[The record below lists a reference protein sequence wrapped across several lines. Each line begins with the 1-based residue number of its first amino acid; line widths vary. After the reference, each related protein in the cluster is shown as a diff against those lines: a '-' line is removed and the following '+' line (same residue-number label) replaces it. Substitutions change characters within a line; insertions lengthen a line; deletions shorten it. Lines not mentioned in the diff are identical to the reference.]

1 MARPTRRRTM
11 RAARRNAIVL
21 CLLIAS
27 GCARSR
33 PEGPYRFVTGERLS
47 YALQYD
53 STSASDFGAVFAK
66 AGGQA
71 PSVPSP
77 LKQSFVTTVRAAMT
91 VTVLGRD
98 GDDVTAA
105 VRFAEAEVA
114 LKVNGLNAESDA
126 ARIAADLGR
135 PVFARIS
142 RRGRVGTV
150 LSDPALGTTSRG
162 YVSSLL
168 AAVQCV
174 FPDDWSPSTGAWTVE
189 EDGPNGTAVA
199 HYRRTGPGE
208 TPKAADALITLVKSK
223 EKYLPA
229 PKKAFS
235 KTREVATAIQPKG
248 EVEAVFD
255 TAKGRLASL
264 DGTETEGFTVNG
276 QPVGSARNEIHLAY
290 RGTDRPSAGE
300 MTALSD
306 AERSM
311 AAVAAPVPLSTDF
324 ARENLEAA
332 SYQQD
337 LGDAT
342 LDSLLADL
350 KAAEET
356 GGPRF
361 DTTPLY
367 LKFRALI
374 FLHPETCAALGD
386 VLSRARTDGPAMK
399 VLTTALNAIGHPEG
413 QSALADAVL
422 KRSSDEKALFKLLFA
437 LSTVER
443 PTPEAEQALR
453 TLMEENPDPNVV
465 VMARLSLGSMARRL
479 AVTAP
484 ERATA
489 IIEKFCDG
497 LAAARTFEAKKS
509 YLLALGNAG
518 SAAALPA
525 VRPFVGDANPDLRA
539 AAVRSLRFVTSSEA
553 ESVILRALSSDPEF
567 EVRMQAVDALADRDM
582 TPEAFAAEKGAFLN
596 DASVRVRLALMK
608 NLWKA
613 RSRFG
618 EVRSLVEGAA
628 ANDRAKE
635 VREAAGALLKSD

>member
-1 MARPTRRRTM
+1 MMKT
-11 RAARRNAIVL
+11 ARRIAIVL

-33 PEGPYRFVTGERLS
+33 PKDPYRFVPGERLS
-47 YALQYD
+47 FSLSYD
-53 STSASDFGAVFAK
+53 SESASDFGAVFAK
-66 AGGQA
+66 AGGRA
-71 PSVPSP
+71 PNVPSP
-77 LKQSFVTTVRAAMT
+77 MKQSFVTTVRATMT

-98 GDDVTAA
+98 NDVVTAA

-114 LKVNGLNAESDA
+114 LKVNGLDAESDA

-135 PVFARIS
+135 PVFARIN
-142 RRGRVGTV
+142 RRGRVVSV
-150 LSDPALGTTSRG
+150 LGDPVLGTTSRG

-168 AAVQCV
+168 AIVQFV
-174 FPDDWSPSTGAWTVE
+174 FPADWRPSSGSWTVE
-189 EDGPNGTAVA
+189 EDGPNGTAVVQ
-199 HYRRTGPGE
+199 YRRTAPGE
-208 TPKAADALITLVKSK
+208 TPKTADSLITFIKSK
-223 EKYLPA
+223 EKDLPA

-235 KTREVATAIQPKG
+235 KTREISRTVLPKG
-248 EVEAVFD
+248 EVEATFD
-255 TAKGRLASL
+255 TARGRLVSL
-264 DGTETEGFTVNG
+264 DGTETEDFLVNE
-276 QPVGSARNEIHLAY
+276 QPVGRARNTIHLAY
-290 RGTDRPSAGE
+290 RGTDRPNAGE
-300 MTALSD
+300 MTALAD
-306 AERSM
+306 AERAM
-311 AAVAAPVPLSTDF
+311 AAVAAPVSLSTDV
-324 ARENLEAA
+324 AAENLEAA
-332 SYQQD
+332 SYGQD

-342 LDSLLADL
+342 LESLLAEL
-350 KAAEET
+350 KAADET

-386 VLSRARTDGPAMK
+386 VLSRARTDGLAMK
-399 VLTTALNAIGHPEG
+399 VLTTALNAIGHPEA
-413 QSALADAVL
+413 QSALADAAL
-422 KRSSDEKALFKLLFA
+422 KRSSDEKALFKLLFT

-443 PTPEAEQALR
+443 PTPEAEQTLR
-453 TLMEENPDPNVV
+453 TLMDGNPDPNVV

-484 ERATA
+484 DRATA
-489 IIEKFCDG
+489 LVQKFCDG
-497 LAAARTFEAKKS
+497 LAAARTPEVQKS

-518 SAAALPA
+518 SAAALSA

-553 ESVILRALSSDPEF
+553 ESVILRALSSDPEA
-567 EVRMQAVDALADRDM
+567 EVRAQAVEALADRDM
-582 TPEAFAAEKGAFLN
+582 TPEAFAVEKDSFLN

-618 EVRSLVEGAA
+618 GVRSLVEGAA
-628 ANDRAKE
+628 ANDRTKE
-635 VREAAGALLKSD
+635 VREAAGVLLKSD

>member
-1 MARPTRRRTM
+1 MIKT
-11 RAARRNAIVL
+11 ARRNAIVL
-21 CLLIAS
+21 CILIAS

-33 PEGPYRFVTGERLS
+33 PRDPYRFVAGECIS
-47 YALQYD
+47 YSLEYD
-53 STSASDFGAVFAK
+53 SESASDFGAVF
-66 AGGQA
+66 GPPGRET
-71 PSVPSP
+71 PNVPSP
-77 LKQSFVTTVRAAMT
+77 MKQSFVTSVRGTMT
-91 VTVLGRD
+91 VTVLGLD
-98 GDDVTAA
+98 GGGAITA
-105 VRFAEAEVA
+105 VRFAGAEVA
-114 LKVNGLNAESDA
+114 LKVNGLDAESDA

-135 PVFARIS
+135 PVIARVS
-142 RRGRVGTV
+142 RRGRVVSV
-150 LSDPALGTTSRG
+150 LMDPGLGTTSRG

-168 AAVQCV
+168 AIVQFV
-174 FPDDWSPSTGAWTVE
+174 FPTDWRPSSGAWTVE

-199 HYRRTGPGE
+199 HYRRTESGE
-208 TPKAADALITLVKSK
+208 TPKAADSLITFVKGK

-229 PKKAFS
+229 PKKAYS
-235 KTREVATAIQPKG
+235 KTREIATAVLPKG
-248 EVEAVFD
+248 EVEAAFD
-255 TAKGRLASL
+255 TSKGRLVSL
-264 DGTETEGFTVNG
+264 DGAETEDFLVNE
-276 QPVGSARNEIHLAY
+276 QPVGRARNTIHLAY
-290 RGTDRPSAGE
+290 RGTDRPSVGE
-300 MTALSD
+300 MTALAD
-306 AERSM
+306 AEQAM
-311 AAVAAPVPLSTDF
+311 AAVAAPVSLSTDL
-324 ARENLEAA
+324 AREDLEAA
-332 SYQQD
+332 SYEQD

-342 LDSLLADL
+342 LDGLLAEL
-350 KAAEET
+350 KTADET

-374 FLHPETCAALGD
+374 FLHPETCAAVGD

-399 VLTTALNAIGHPEG
+399 VLTTALNAIGHPEA

-453 TLMEENPDPNVV
+453 TLMDGNPDPNVV

-525 VRPFVGDANPDLRA
+525 VRPFVGDAKPDLRA

-553 ESVILRALSSDPEF
+553 ESVILRALSSDPES
-567 EVRMQAVDALADRDM
+567 EVRTQAVEALADRDM
-582 TPEAFAAEKGAFLN
+582 TPEAFAAEKGSFLN

-613 RSRFG
+613 RSRFA